1 MVQMR
6 IVYLVLACCVS
17 GAIGAGGALYYVRNV
32 PCPVASAAAA
42 PAPGANQTSPSRLC
56 APSRGMKR
64 TPTKSRKLAT
74 CNNSPGTAMHDPE
87 CYNAESA
94 KEHSDIDHFI
104 ESAPKDAQPVVP
116 NRNSEDAANASVWSF
131 CLWRS
136 TRRSIE
142 TTSLPVSACSWR
154 CYALLLS
161 AAVRARF

>member
-6 IVYLVLACCVS
+6 IVYLVLACGVS

-42 PAPGANQTSPSRLC
+42 PAPGANQTFTVPP
-56 APSRGMKR
+56 AR
-64 TPTKSRKLAT
+64 TVSWYEAHPDQVKVKLAT

-104 ESAPKDAQPVVP
+104 GGAPKDAQPVVP
-116 NRNSEDAANASVWSF
+116 NRH
-131 CLWRS
+131 
-136 TRRSIE
+136 
-142 TTSLPVSACSWR
+142 
-154 CYALLLS
+154 
-161 AAVRARF
+161 